1 MESIG
6 YLLRLRCAE
15 RRPFGIKTAT
25 ISRNRHDFGMV
36 SEPFR
41 ETVRGPVGKEVD
53 NVAEFHIDKNRS
65 ILLTF
70 APSPIIDTQVPNGAA
85 RQLADRLLS
94 NAPQNRVIAGGN
106 G

>member
-1 MESIG
+1 MEAIG

-15 RRPFGIKTAT
+15 RRPFRLETTT

-36 SEPFR
+36 AEPFR
-41 ETVRGPVGKEVD
+41 ETVRGPVREEVD
-53 NVAEFHIDKNRS
+53 NVAEFHIDQNRS

-85 RQLADRLLS
+85 RQLPHRLLL
-94 NAPQNRVIAGGN
+94 NAPQNRVVAGGD

>member
-1 MESIG
+1 
-6 YLLRLRCAE
+6 
-15 RRPFGIKTAT
+15 
-25 ISRNRHDFGMV
+25 MV

-70 APSPIIDTQVPNGAA
+70 KPGVCSQIGIGT
-85 RQLADRLLS
+85 
-94 NAPQNRVIAGGN
+94 
-106 G
+106 